1 MFVGAVCPSEQA
13 ALYTWVLCS
22 CSSSWLAEERYKH
35 AVTNHSNT
43 GSNTGGKKPDLLGGV
58 GGIIELGQLP
68 GYFE

>member
-1 MFVGAVCPSEQA
+1 MFVFVA
-13 ALYTWVLCS
+13 
-22 CSSSWLAEERYKH
+22 SSSWLAEERYKH

-68 GYFE
+68 GHSE